1 MFFARKPA
9 RMILLSTARAKK
21 PSSNFH
27 KFGKSGIFL
36 KKEKAEAVARP
47 LISLLN
53 RLVQKL
59 IKLTTLSNVV

>member
-1 MFFARKPA
+1 
-9 RMILLSTARAKK
+9 MILLSTARAKK

-47 LISLLN
+47 LFFIAKQACAKIN
-53 RLVQKL
+53 KIDNAFKRGL
-59 IKLTTLSNVV
+59 IEKER